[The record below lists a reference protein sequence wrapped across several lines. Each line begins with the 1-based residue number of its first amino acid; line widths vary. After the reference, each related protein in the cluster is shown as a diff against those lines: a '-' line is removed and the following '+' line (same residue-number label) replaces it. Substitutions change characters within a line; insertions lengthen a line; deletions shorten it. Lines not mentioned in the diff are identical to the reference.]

1 MLRYACWLL
10 IPARQFPYATL
21 TVNSI
26 GSFVIGLVLAYSL
39 RETGF
44 SDHWKI
50 FLTTGVCGGFTTFSA
65 FSAENLLLL
74 QTGKHTLALIY
85 ILVSLIT
92 GIAATWLG
100 FKLINP

>member
-1 MLRYACWLL
+1 MIKNILLVGLGGGLGSMLRYACWLL

-50 FLTTGVCGGFTTFSA
+50 FLTTGVCGASPPSA
-65 FSAENLLLL
+65 RSPRRTCSCCKPVNIPWPLFISWSA
-74 QTGKHTLALIY
+74 
-85 ILVSLIT
+85 
-92 GIAATWLG
+92 
-100 FKLINP
+100 